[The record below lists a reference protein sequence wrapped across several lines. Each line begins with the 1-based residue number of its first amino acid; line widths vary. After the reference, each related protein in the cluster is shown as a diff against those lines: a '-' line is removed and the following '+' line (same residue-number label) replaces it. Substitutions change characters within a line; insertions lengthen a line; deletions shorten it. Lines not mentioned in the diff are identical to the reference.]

1 MDTTMIKNILG
12 AYGPSGRED
21 KAAEAI
27 KQYVAPY
34 ADEVY
39 RDTMGNLIAHKRGT
53 SGKKIMLSAHMD
65 QIGFI
70 VVAIDEKGFLRV
82 ARVGGV
88 NPIISTARE
97 VVFEN
102 GVKGVT
108 YFENTAKHGV
118 NEATFNE
125 LYIDIGCASRE
136 EAEKKVAIGDMAVY
150 VTNYVELGERVAC
163 GAMDDRICCAIVAE
177 AMKEMKSE
185 HDVYAVFTVQ
195 EEVGCR
201 GGSPAAYAIEP
212 DLNISLDVT
221 GVGDIPECSRM
232 AVSLGCGPTVKVMD
246 SSVIV
251 PPVVRAFIEAAAEE
265 DGIPYQREVLRAGG
279 TDTGAIQRTRGG
291 ILSGCI
297 SIPTRYIHTPVE
309 TVDMKDVDNAV
320 KLLCACLKRKELP
333 RR

>member
-125 LYIDIGCASRE
+125 LYIDIGCVSRE

-150 VTNYVELGERVAC
+150 VTNYVELGERAAC

-195 EEVGCR
+195 
-201 GGSPAAYAIEP
+201 
-212 DLNISLDVT
+212 
-221 GVGDIPECSRM
+221 
-232 AVSLGCGPTVKVMD
+232 
-246 SSVIV
+246 
-251 PPVVRAFIEAAAEE
+251 
-265 DGIPYQREVLRAGG
+265 
-279 TDTGAIQRTRGG
+279 
-291 ILSGCI
+291 
-297 SIPTRYIHTPVE
+297 
-309 TVDMKDVDNAV
+309 
-320 KLLCACLKRKELP
+320 
-333 RR
+333 

>member
-1 MDTTMIKNILG
+1 MLNLMKKYTAPFSVTGNEHKLAEIIKSDI
-12 AYGPSGRED
+12 
-21 KAAEAI
+21 
-27 KQYVAPY
+27 APY
-34 ADEVY
+34 VDSVTEDA
-39 RDTMGNLIAHKRGT
+39 MGNLIAFKKGEDSSKRT
-53 SGKKIMLSAHMD
+53 MFAAHMD
-65 QIGFI
+65 EIGF
-70 VVAIDEKGFLRV
+70 VVTYIEENGFIRV
-82 ARVGGV
+82 TQVGGI
-88 NPIISTARE
+88 NPVASSYSE

-102 GVKGVT
+102 GVKGVIAI
-108 YFENTAKHGV
+108 EGGTAFGDIAVKKMFV
-118 NEATFNE
+118 
-125 LYIDIGCASRE
+125 DIGAKNKKD
-136 EAEKKVAIGDMAVY
+136 AEKKVSIGTYLSLTQRMVHLANNRWAAKAFDD
-150 VTNYVELGERVAC
+150 RVAC
-163 GAMDDRICCAIVAE
+163 AVLVRAAME
-177 AMKEMKSE
+177 AKTVKY
-185 HDVYAVFTVQ
+185 DTYYVFTVQ

-251 PPVVRAFIEAAAEE
+251 PPVVRAFIEAAAAE

-297 SIPTRYIHTPVE
+297 SVPTRYIHTPVE